1 MTKEQ
6 EEAIEILSD
15 SNILFNIQKDTALSI
30 RVAIETALD
39 MINDLQREKKS
50 LTQTNKSYKGMI
62 RKKDKEIEKH
72 KTLYSKA
79 LDDATTAGHENIQL
93 KKQIDLMAELIARKA
108 GSRIEICH
116 NMQCDKKVAKECK
129 VCTKQYFERKLNS
142 SEQN

>member
-15 SNILFNIQKDTALSI
+15 SSILFNIQKDTALSI

-62 RKKDKEIEKH
+62 RKKDKEIEKY

-79 LDDATTAGHENIQL
+79 LDDATTAAHQNIQL
-93 KKQIDLMAELIARKA
+93 KKQIDLIL
-108 GSRIEICH
+108 
-116 NMQCDKKVAKECK
+116 DK
-129 VCTKQYFERKLNS
+129 L
-142 SEQN
+142 

>member
-39 MINDLQREKKS
+39 MINDLQRENKS
-50 LTQTNKSYKGMI
+50 LIQTNRSYKGMI
-62 RKKDKEIEKH
+62 RKKDKEIEKY

-93 KKQIDLMAELIARKA
+93 KKQIDLMAEYISGLDID
-108 GSRIEICH
+108 EDIC
-116 NMQCDKKVAKECK
+116 KE
-129 VCTKQYFERKLNS
+129 QAELRL
-142 SEQN
+142 

>member
-39 MINDLQREKKS
+39 MINDLQRENKS

-62 RKKDKEIEKH
+62 NKKD
-72 KTLYSKA
+72 
-79 LDDATTAGHENIQL
+79 
-93 KKQIDLMAELIARKA
+93 KQIDLMAELIARKA

-129 VCTKQYFERKLNS
+129 VCTKQYFERKVNDD
-142 SEQN
+142 